1 MVPCVRLCYG
11 LTGTKHHRRRR
22 ATQPDFHAGRASP
35 QGHSRL
41 CCIWSTGGMPK
52 PCLAEGSD
60 RQGQFVER
68 GGNSKACWLLYC
80 ELVVATPKV
89 LHKACPANTTVALR
103 SCLSPGIGRSRAF
116 SRPWSH
122 SMRLLAYWSVRCHAA
137 GSRSSSTAGYAAA
150 RSVVTSIGVTLVVPM
165 ARSKNRR
172 AAAVGVGVDVAGQL
186 LVSAGDNP
194 ERLHGE
200 AAFAHLCGTAPI
212 PASSGR
218 VVRHRLM

>member
-1 MVPCVRLCYG
+1 MPATRTRLIADSSFSQQGFSRWHTPKPSPLQVRG
-11 LTGTKHHRRRR
+11 RSGVR
-22 ATQPDFHAGRASP
+22 AGADEP
-35 QGHSRL
+35 QQLGRL

-89 LHKACPANTTVALR
+89 LHKACPASTTVALR

-150 RSVVTSIGVTLVVPM
+150 RSVVTSIGVT
-165 ARSKNRR
+165 
-172 AAAVGVGVDVAGQL
+172 
-186 LVSAGDNP
+186 
-194 ERLHGE
+194 
-200 AAFAHLCGTAPI
+200 
-212 PASSGR
+212 
-218 VVRHRLM
+218 

>member
-1 MVPCVRLCYG
+1 
-11 LTGTKHHRRRR
+11 
-22 ATQPDFHAGRASP
+22 
-35 QGHSRL
+35 
-41 CCIWSTGGMPK
+41 
-52 PCLAEGSD
+52 
-60 RQGQFVER
+60 
-68 GGNSKACWLLYC
+68 
-80 ELVVATPKV
+80 
-89 LHKACPANTTVALR
+89 
-103 SCLSPGIGRSRAF
+103 
-116 SRPWSH
+116 
-122 SMRLLAYWSVRCHAA
+122 
-137 GSRSSSTAGYAAA
+137 
-150 RSVVTSIGVTLVVPM
+150 VTSIGVTLVVPM